1 MEFEQQSANAI
12 EALSKV
18 AERYFAF
25 VDEIPRMRKQISGL
39 DYSKYLLIFGVE
51 VSRTYEGVKLSELRV
66 QVEFDETAIKN
77 FVSIASNRLEE
88 DPAGEISEEAIQQIL
103 GGSDPISLRHEVG
116 IRELVKIQENRRVW
130 TLRWVALIP
139 ANTDGL
145 HRLLNQL
152 SAVSLT
158 EQREATFLKHR
169 KQSGGA
175 VFPFRICPEIIPGSR
190 YLWTRKFW
198 TWVILMYDFFDDF
211 HLPGINEMCALAAAR
226 MFILDNGE
234 TREMLNAEFG
244 PNAVMIKNE
253 IEKFFDKIQK
263 ERQNKVQTPGYVSS
277 LEDTVLN
284 EDFVDEKWEI
294 PPHCA
299 IAALEK
305 SIKVQETNLAR
316 ERLELVLGKIL
327 ESRAFVLFEKVP
339 IARLQEEFKKR
350 NWPLCL
356 VVKEWRTERSN
367 PRWVSKY
374 YPCKTY
380 KENLK
385 NRDCVKL
392 NFGFYG
398 KEHYFFWEEN
408 VYEKINY
415 DRWPIDFKYKISF
428 NGNSISNGL
437 LIVKLIESGLLVRL
451 KGDYELAAGLL
462 KEKQEDLPLFEQLKD
477 LSEEMIDNCSIPDS
491 SKDLTRK
498 LGNPNKVDKRRLF
511 AGDTEAFIDPKT
523 GEHRTSMLIIK
534 GLYRGDI
541 EVKSYIWNNSNP
553 VINGMEQFLEDY
565 YSNIHKEILKEAGK
579 VREWKDAYKELASM
593 KYFTISKAMEIVKRN
608 KISELEYGLK
618 NQIPIIYFHHLGYDI
633 QPFLTSFSP
642 SKRNPAIKK
651 GAVWYK
657 ATFKYMGREFELRN
671 SLTIITTA
679 LKNFPKMFLPKEEQ
693 AKMIKEVY
701 AYQAINFDL
710 LAKRVI
716 SNALYGRFMVKK
728 TDFFDAIQKF
738 ENLKSD
744 EGKVLL
750 FNEMLSVAE
759 KPEVGAIMGP
769 YIDIGRYA
777 EYYCERDVDLL
788 RIGLKAWADIGAQR
802 TSKSTFRGTPPFEKF
817 DVFEFLSAPAI
828 AQAVT
833 EAAVRK
839 GAAGDNDGTLYVYG
853 PVTYKYRGPLRKFML
868 NCTTG
873 GRCTLANEQRI
884 KVDCLEN
891 PTVREYYLKLQKHEK
906 LTEDEASFLFDHL
919 IQDFDARSLYPTAM
933 SRSFIPYGKPKRVIF
948 SEEHPMDEK
957 WIIAQCIDKTAPDD
971 AMYLITD
978 IKYDIPL
985 AMPCNCWKQEKP
997 EEKCRWTNKIPK
1009 NLVQLRKL
1017 TDLYTMI
1024 EIQKAHF
1031 KVLGGLEWREGK
1043 CTKIQDFMKK
1053 VYEFR
1058 RMNHSADFDH
1068 PVQESAKLVMNS
1080 FYGKNVTKVRD
1091 YEEIYFP
1098 KRTWEKNLKT
1108 GGWERKNGALALMKY
1123 LKHNWRHVK
1132 QVISCGGS
1140 FCVKLES
1147 VDTSAYDVN
1156 FGCEVLAG
1164 SRALICR
1171 VSAAV
1176 EKITGKPCL
1185 YTDTDSLH
1193 LFGWQIGAI
1202 SEWFK
1207 SKFGIPMIGGELG
1220 QFHPDFEPRTFK
1232 KGEKCLGSK
1241 FFCGVGKKMYCDEL
1255 VGDQGSNELHRRAK
1269 GINAEYLSK
1278 EEYEQLFD
1286 GAVLEK
1292 DMDECGKVQ
1301 IRANNGKN
1309 YSVHLIKQVRATAD
1323 CEVVTSNRLETLDG
1337 RKMLD
1342 LNGGEME
1349 NPPSGE
1355 ETKDLPNEGYDTPDE
1370 DILIVSKR
1378 SRFEAELDPE
1388 TGLPKK
1394 AKTHYDDEDDDTLED
1409 LEL

>member
-1 MEFEQQSANAI
+1 MQFEEQSARALD
-12 EALSKV
+12 ALSKV
-18 AERYFAF
+18 PGRYFSFA
-25 VDEIPRMRKQISGL
+25 DDIPRLRKQISGI
-39 DYSKYLLIFGVE
+39 DYSKYLLIFGIE
-51 VSRTYEGVKLSELRV
+51 VSRSYNGEKFSELQI

-77 FVSIASNRLEE
+77 FVRIAGDRLEE
-88 DPAGEISEEAIQQIL
+88 DPTGQISEEAIQQIL
-103 GGSDPISLRHEVG
+103 GGSDPVSLRHEVG
-116 IRELVKIQENRRVW
+116 IRELAKIQENRRVW
-130 TLRWVALIP
+130 TLKWVTLIL

-145 HRLLNQL
+145 HRLLDQL

-158 EQREATFLKHR
+158 EQRETNFLKHQ
-169 KQSGGA
+169 KQGGGA
-175 VFPFRICPEIIPGSR
+175 VFPYRICPDIIPGTH
-190 YLWTRKFW
+190 YLWTRQFW
-198 TWVILMYDFFDDF
+198 AWIIAMHDFLYDFNV
-211 HLPGINEMCALAAAR
+211 PGVNEMCMMAVWRMKLADQQSINLLNSNFGSDSSVFKTKISEFFNDFYKEHAE
-226 MFILDNGE
+226 MINSPDYLDSG
-234 TREMLNAEFG
+234 
-244 PNAVMIKNE
+244 
-253 IEKFFDKIQK
+253 K
-263 ERQNKVQTPGYVSS
+263 ER
-277 LEDTVLN
+277 LLN
-284 EDFVDEKWEI
+284 ENFVDECWEV

-305 SIKVQETNLAR
+305 SLTTQETDLAR
-316 ERLELVLGKIL
+316 QRLELVLGKII
-327 ESRAFVLFEKVP
+327 ESRAYVLFEKIPV
-339 IARLQEEFKKR
+339 AKLQEEFKKR

-356 VVKEWRTERSN
+356 VVKEWRSEREK
-367 PRWVSKY
+367 PQWVSKY
-374 YPCKTY
+374 FPSKTY

-385 NRDCVKL
+385 YRDCVKL

-408 VYEKINY
+408 VYDKINY
-415 DRWPIDFKYKISF
+415 DCWPLEYRQRLPIT
-428 NGNSISNGL
+428 GRSISNGL
-437 LIVKLIESGLLVRL
+437 LIIKLIESGLLVRL
-451 KGDYELAAGLL
+451 KGDYELAAGIL
-462 KEKQEDLPLFEQLKD
+462 KEEDEELPLYDQLLGLTDSVIDSCCVPDEEVK
-477 LSEEMIDNCSIPDS
+477 LS
-491 SKDLTRK
+491 KK
-498 LGNPNKVDKRRLF
+498 LRTNVVWKKSLF
-511 AGDTEAFIDPKT
+511 AGDTESFIDPST
-523 GEHRTSMLIIK
+523 GEHKTSMLIIK
-534 GLYRGDI
+534 GLYRKDI
-541 EVKSYIWNNSNP
+541 EVKSYIWNNTNP
-553 VINGMEQFLEDY
+553 IIKGMEVFLEDY
-565 YSNIHKEILKEAGK
+565 YKDLEQSFLKEVRSFYDGNEILKE
-579 VREWKDAYKELASM
+579 
-593 KYFTISKAMEIVKRN
+593 ISKLKRFN
-608 KISELEYGLK
+608 IEKVLKILKKFGRSYLKDRLK
-618 NQIPIIYFHHLGYDI
+618 NSVPIIYFHHLGYDI

-642 SKRNPAIKK
+642 SKKHPAIKR
-651 GAVWYK
+651 GSVWYK
-657 ATFKYMGREFELRN
+657 ARFKYMGREFELRN

-693 AKMIKEVY
+693 KKMIKEVY

-710 LAKRVI
+710 LEKRVV

-738 ENLKSD
+738 ENLKTDD
-744 EGKVLL
+744 EKIVLY
-750 FNEMLSVAE
+750 NEILNVAE
-759 KPEVGAIMGP
+759 KPEVGAVMGP

-788 RIGLKAWADIGAQR
+788 RIGLKSWEKIGTQN
-802 TSKSTFRGTPPFEKF
+802 SSSNTFRGTPPFGKF
-817 DVFEFLSAPAI
+817 DVFNFLSAPAI

-833 EAAVRK
+833 ENVVREGEYDTITPRSLLPEHK
-839 GAAGDNDGTLYVYG
+839 
-853 PVTYKYRGPLRKFML
+853 VTYKYRWQLRKFML
-868 NCTTG
+868 HCTTG

-933 SRSFIPYGKPKRVIF
+933 SRSFIPYGKPKRIVF
-948 SEEHPMDEK
+948 PKEHPMDDQ
-957 WIIAQCIDKTAPDD
+957 WIIAQAIDKTAPDD

-997 EEKCRWTNKIPK
+997 EEKCRWTNKVPR

-1024 EIQKAHF
+1024 EVQKAHF

-1043 CTKIQDFMKK
+1043 CTRIQDFMKK

-1058 RMNHSADFDH
+1058 RLNHCADFDH

-1091 YEEIYFP
+1091 YEEMFFP
-1098 KRTWEKNLKT
+1098 KRVWEKNSKT
-1108 GGWERKNGALALMKY
+1108 GGWERKNGALTLMKF

-1132 QVISCGGS
+1132 QITSCGGS
-1140 FCVKLES
+1140 FCVKLDA
-1147 VDTSAYDVN
+1147 VDNNAYDVN

-1164 SRALICR
+1164 ARALICR

-1193 LFGWQIGAI
+1193 LFGWQIKAI
-1202 SEWFK
+1202 SGWFEK
-1207 SKFGIPMIGGELG
+1207 KFGIPMIGSELG
-1220 QFHPDFEPRTFK
+1220 QFHPDFEPKTFK

-1255 VGDQGSNELHRRAK
+1255 VGDQGSVELHRRAK

-1286 GAVLEK
+1286 GVVLEK

-1301 IRANNGKN
+1301 IRATDGKN
-1309 YSVHLIKQVRATAD
+1309 FSIHLIKQIRATAD

-1337 RKMLD
+1337 
-1342 LNGGEME
+1342 NAFPGEDTDDSP
-1349 NPPSGE
+1349 NDGD
-1355 ETKDLPNEGYDTPDE
+1355 ETPNE

-1378 SRFEAELDPE
+1378 SRFEAQLDKE

-1394 AKTHYDDEDDDTLED
+1394 AKVYYDNEDEDTLSDED
-1409 LEL
+1409 EDENEAAFMLKI